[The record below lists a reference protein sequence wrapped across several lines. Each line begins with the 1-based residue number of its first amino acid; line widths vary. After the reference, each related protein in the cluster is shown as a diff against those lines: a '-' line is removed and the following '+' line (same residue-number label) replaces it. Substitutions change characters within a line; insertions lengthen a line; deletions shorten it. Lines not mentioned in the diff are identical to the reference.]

1 MGRIILRSAVTA
13 ALLAM
18 AGQAG
23 ASGFALI
30 EQGSGLGNA
39 FAGGAAAAEDAT
51 TVFFNPAG
59 MSRLADSQISVG
71 GAFIKPSAKYSGTI
85 SGVSFQT
92 AGTGTGGDAGSL
104 AFVPNLYYTTG
115 LDDKTHLGVG
125 INSPFGL
132 QSQYDSTWMGR
143 FQAVKS
149 KLQTVNLNPS
159 VSYDV
164 SDTLSIGAGVS
175 YQHITGD
182 LTSQTNYAA
191 AVYSAQLKAG
201 ATTTA
206 AATAAAAYAGQE
218 GLGTITGSDSGW
230 GYNFGALFKLSE
242 QTRAGLA
249 YRSQVKYK
257 LSGSA
262 TFANRPAALATALAD
277 QAVTLDITMPDSFS
291 MSAFHQYNDK
301 LEVMADATW
310 TGWSVFQKLDV
321 KKMDGTSLGAA
332 TPENWK
338 NTWRVSAGTSY
349 HYNEQWTARAGVA
362 YDQSPVPDAY
372 RTVRI
377 PDSDRTWLALGGQYK
392 PSQASTLDFGYA
404 HLFVKNG
411 TMNQSA
417 AANPELSGKGYLI
430 GSYSNSVDI
439 VSVQYG
445 YRF

>member
-92 AGTGTGGDAGSL
+92 AGTGAGGDAGSL

-115 LDDKTHLGVG
+115 IDDKTHFGVG

-201 ATTTA
+201 ATATA

-257 LSGSA
+257 LSGTA

-277 QAVTLDITMPDSFS
+277 QPVTLDITMPDSFS

-321 KKMDGTSLGAA
+321 KTASGTSLGAA

-362 YDQSPVPDAY
+362 YDQSPVADAY

-404 HLFVKNG
+404 HLFVKSG
-411 TMNQSA
+411 AMNQSA
-417 AANPELSGKGYLI
+417 AANPELSGKGYLV